1 MLEKILKEN
10 STIPELGKDPLLT
23 KDELEPKKSNF
34 KLGDDGMFLQK
45 EGQADESKDG
55 IANKILEKMKQNKE
69 EEKKKEEEPT
79 TEEGKQSA
87 RALDKEIENL
97 EKVKE
102 LIDQKIENQKKP
114 QEETKDEKAAEDEK
128 AASDKKE
135 EKPLEEK
142 KDDQPAEDPK
152 PTSSESSEPK
162 KEETK

>member
-10 STIPELGKDPLLT
+10 STIPELEKDPLLT

-114 QEETKDEKAAEDEK
+114 QEETKDEKAAED
-128 AASDKKE
+128 KKD
-135 EKPLEEK
+135 EKPLEDK
-142 KDDQPAEDPK
+142 KDDKPTEDPK

-162 KEETK
+162 KEESK